1 MVDKDDSKP
10 EKPEP
15 VWESEDVEVTSE
27 LAKEPDVLSKPDVA
41 VSPKAQSA
49 KKGFSTLS
57 VAFLLICIAF
67 ISACI
72 GAAISTLLVT
82 FTLGV
87 DPISILKGEG
97 LKAIPI
103 ERVIYRGKARSGSIS
118 TDPITSVAK
127 DVQPSVVNIR
137 TKSAASNLFHE
148 DLMVDG
154 QGSGVIF
161 RKDGYIITNNH
172 VIQNAK
178 EIWVTIGTDKDV
190 SGTVVGTDSETD
202 LAVVKVDRKDL
213 QVADLGSVKDLQVG
227 ELAIAMG
234 SPFGFERTVT
244 AGIISALNRT
254 VTFSSGADS
263 GTKTYTNLI
272 QTDAA
277 INPGNSGGAL
287 CDADGRVIGINTL
300 IYSQTGSYEGIGFA
314 IPIDTARNV
323 VNQLIEK
330 GEASHP
336 YIGILGTTVDKDYAE
351 QHKIELDYGAIIA
364 ETVKSGPAD
373 KAGMKKEDIIIEF
386 DNEEIK
392 DMESLIVAIRNKD
405 VGDKVKVVFVRN
417 EKEKTVEL
425 TLAEKP
431 KTP

>member
-1 MVDKDDSKP
+1 
-10 EKPEP
+10 
-15 VWESEDVEVTSE
+15 
-27 LAKEPDVLSKPDVA
+27 
-41 VSPKAQSA
+41 
-49 KKGFSTLS
+49 
-57 VAFLLICIAF
+57 
-67 ISACI
+67 
-72 GAAISTLLVT
+72 
-82 FTLGV
+82 LGV
-87 DPISILKGEG
+87 DPLSILKGEG

-103 ERVIYRGKARSGSIS
+103 ERVIYRGKARSGSAS
-118 TDPITSVAK
+118 TDPITDVAEK
-127 DVQPSVVNIR
+127 VQPSVVNIR
-137 TKSAASNLFHE
+137 TKNAMSDFFHK
-148 DLMVDG
+148 DVTVSG

-172 VIQNAK
+172 VIQDAK

-190 SGTVVGTDSETD
+190 RGTVVGTDSETD

-213 QVADLGSVKDLQVG
+213 QIADLGSVKDLQVG

-254 VTFSSGADS
+254 VSFSSGADT
-263 GTKTYTNLI
+263 GIKTYTNLI

-323 VNQLIEK
+323 ANQLIEK

-336 YIGILGTTVDKDYAE
+336 YIGILGTTVNKDYAE

-364 ETVKSGPAD
+364 EIVKGGPAD

-386 DNEEIK
+386 DNEKIK
-392 DMESLIVAIRNKD
+392 DMESLIVAIRNKNVD
-405 VGDKVKVVFVRN
+405 DKVKVVFVRN
-417 EKEKTVEL
+417 NKEKTVKL